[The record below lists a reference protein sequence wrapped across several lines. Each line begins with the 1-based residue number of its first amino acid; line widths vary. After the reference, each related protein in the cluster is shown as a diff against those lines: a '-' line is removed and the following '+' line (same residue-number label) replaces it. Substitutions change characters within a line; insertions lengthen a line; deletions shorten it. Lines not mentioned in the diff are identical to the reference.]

1 MNAKQQKLLIV
12 DDTPANIQILHQ
24 IFQHEYA
31 VFFATSGMAAIELA
45 KRELPD
51 IILLDI
57 MMHEMDG
64 YEVCSR
70 LKGDQTTAAIPV
82 VFVTAMGEEEDE
94 TRGLEAGAID
104 YITKPISPPI
114 VKARVKNHLE
124 LKTGRDLLAT
134 LAEELSARN
143 RTLEQ
148 EKALAH
154 SLLTTILPESLHVD
168 GFSTAVRYRPSDQ
181 IGGDFFDGWREDEY
195 AHFLVAD
202 ISGHS
207 TSAALLMA
215 VCKGLFMTIGKG
227 KSDPAEILTI
237 ANRMLTEMLAD
248 SGMYLTM
255 VYAVFN
261 TVAQEVTIAS
271 AGHNQVYLYSHAGIT
286 AVAAT
291 GPPLGW
297 DSSDEWGV
305 ERHRFT
311 SAEKLL
317 FYTDG
322 LIEVR
327 NSDGFLCSEEIFNL
341 ANAADPPN
349 EIVSKI
355 MQASED
361 HCSAHFEDDV
371 TLLAIGI
378 EEKGEDLP
386 CISA

>member
-1 MNAKQQKLLIV
+1 MNSKQQKLLIV

-24 IFQHEYA
+24 IFQNEYA
-31 VFFATSGMAAIELA
+31 LFFATSGMTALELA

-57 MMHEMDG
+57 MMPEMDG

-70 LKGDQTTAAIPV
+70 LKQDQTTAAIPV
-82 VFVTAMGEEEDE
+82 IFVTAMGEEEDE
-94 TRGLEAGAID
+94 TRGLETGAID

-148 EKALAH
+148 EKFLAH

-168 GFSTAVRYRPSDQ
+168 GFSTAVRFRPSDQ
-181 IGGDFFDGWREDEY
+181 IGGDFFDGWRDGDF

-215 VCKGLFMTIGKG
+215 VCKGLFMTMGKG
-227 KSDPAEILTI
+227 KSDPAEILTV

-261 TVAQEVTIAS
+261 TVEKEVTIAS
-271 AGHNQVYLYSHAGIT
+271 AGHNQAYLYSESGVT
-286 AVAAT
+286 TVSAT

-297 DSSDEWGV
+297 DSSDKWGV
-305 ERHRFT
+305 EHHRFT
-311 SAEKLL
+311 AAEKLL
-317 FYTDG
+317 IYTDG

-341 ANAADPPN
+341 ACAADPPK

-355 MQASED
+355 MQASEE
-361 HCSAHFEDDV
+361 HCAAVFDDDV
-371 TLLAIGI
+371 TLLAIGL
-378 EEKGEDLP
+378 EEKGEEIK